1 MPLKQFAQRLVEAN
15 KKLLQETEEQKE
27 DIIAL
32 TQQVACLQLHLV
44 EAQKKIDT
52 MFYCLGQESADH
64 RNTKDF
70 LTFLLLNSGDE

>member
-1 MPLKQFAQRLVEAN
+1 MPIKQFAQRLVEAN

-27 DIIAL
+27 GIIAL
-32 TQQVACLQLHLV
+32 TQQVACLHLHLV

-52 MFYCLGQESADH
+52 MLYCLGQESADH

-70 LTFLLLNSGDE
+70 ITFLILNREDE

>member
-1 MPLKQFAQRLVEAN
+1 MPIKQFAQKLVEAN

-32 TQQVACLQLHLV
+32 TQQVACLHLHLV

-52 MFYCLGQESADH
+52 MLYCLGQESADH

-70 LTFLLLNSGDE
+70 LTFLLLHSGDE

>member
-1 MPLKQFAQRLVEAN
+1 MPIKQFAQRLVEAN

-32 TQQVACLQLHLV
+32 TQQVACLHLHLV

-52 MFYCLGQESADH
+52 MLYCLGQECADH

-70 LTFLLLNSGDE
+70 LTFLLLNREDE